1 MQTFKWSW
9 YRPIYSCSVN
19 VPVYIDGPCNEW
31 WEYYDGPNNAYLV
44 DTNGVVFVYH
54 NWFSNSNPP
63 NGIATNIWCD
73 VDSLLGVNS
82 GNCNPV
88 TGLTGSFDFQMKGSS
103 TEYGPPGA
111 ILDLFGEF
119 INTSSDGVEIF
130 IRRVLNDMPSP
141 SWTSSMCVT
150 VCLPPTQ
157 DTVSVIVPA
166 GDTIDFSMH
175 FFTDPLMLSSD
186 TGKVRVRFSNKN
198 GTQQA
203 VFQQY
208 RGITQYI
215 TNISET
221 KEEDQLKIYPN
232 PTSGILRIESSDF
245 IEEMIIYTSGGR
257 IIKQLI
263 QPNGDIDISEA
274 EPGIYFIKIIR
285 EGELKTLA
293 VVKK

>member
-1 MQTFKWSW
+1 
-9 YRPIYSCSVN
+9 
-19 VPVYIDGPCNEW
+19 
-31 WEYYDGPNNAYLV
+31 
-44 DTNGVVFVYH
+44 
-54 NWFSNSNPP
+54 
-63 NGIATNIWCD
+63 
-73 VDSLLGVNS
+73 
-82 GNCNPV
+82 
-88 TGLTGSFDFQMKGSS
+88 MKGSS

-130 IRRVLNDMPSP
+130 IRMVLNDMPSP